1 MFFRTAI
8 RYAGKA
14 LKYIVNVLDHL
25 VKESFKNITIT
36 SPTLAHVS
44 SQPIACLALIIFM
57 NLDSTKILKYLSK
70 LSLLYI
76 F

>member
-14 LKYIVNVLDHL
+14 LKYIINVLDHL

-44 SQPIACLALIIFM
+44 SQPIACLALIILAVLW
-57 NLDSTKILKYLSK
+57 NLFI
-70 LSLLYI
+70 
-76 F
+76 